1 MPVHNAVDS
10 VSVMLDSVLK
20 QAYPNFELI
29 VVDDGSSDGTAKVI
43 EKYRASDKRIRL
55 VSKSQNEG
63 VSAARNTGL
72 ELAEGDYITFVDAD
86 DRIDAAMYRKL
97 IQAIEE
103 HGCDMA
109 MCRILY
115 EYSNT
120 GIREEEV
127 LQIREGVLTDVEYQ
141 KIGRAKNIAIETEW
155 SFVGCYEELDR
166 FLKGYTTIVEMLN
179 EVREGFAIDMDNRI
193 ATVFNGMGAFLP
205 SKFVEQ
211 GTYDKDTLVDLIR
224 RVRTAN
230 RKNVIVAGSQRAIS
244 KIADGTNANWISN
257 AAKEELATN
266 GVVVKNTGIGC
277 DAIVIPDS
285 FVPFTYD
292 FAGTDDTLYVLPDE
306 QIIKI
311 FYEGDLRAKEAHEQ
325 DEHDQ
330 TIRIQFQ
337 HNVGVEVVT
346 SDLFAK
352 YTIA

>member
-1 MPVHNAVDS
+1 MCEVKNGLLGDKNSFAVRDKS
-10 VSVMLDSVLK
+10 YLAAAKFS
-20 QAYPNFELI
+20 
-29 VVDDGSSDGTAKVI
+29 GGTW
-43 EKYRASDKRIRL
+43 
-55 VSKSQNEG
+55 
-63 VSAARNTGL
+63 
-72 ELAEGDYITFVDAD
+72 
-86 DRIDAAMYRKL
+86 
-97 IQAIEE
+97 
-103 HGCDMA
+103 
-109 MCRILY
+109 
-115 EYSNT
+115 
-120 GIREEEV
+120 
-127 LQIREGVLTDVEYQ
+127 DVEYQ